1 MSAVQRRL
9 QRLIREDEE
18 RGVGSIQDSAFF
30 EQNPQRNF
38 RMRLATQGEIAV
50 TELISNNGMPLA
62 VPENAMWWVVIKQIA
77 PGVRMRMQVYAAL
90 PPGPLN
96 DIPEHV
102 AQKVFTAAA
111 EHEYSHGD
119 HAHTRADAVPLDS

>member
-1 MSAVQRRL
+1 
-9 QRLIREDEE
+9 
-18 RGVGSIQDSAFF
+18 
-30 EQNPQRNF
+30 
-38 RMRLATQGEIAV
+38 MRLATQGEIAV

-77 PGVRMRMQVYAAL
+77 PGVRMRMQVYATL

-102 AQKVFTAAA
+102 AQKVSTAAA
-111 EHEYSHGD
+111 EHE
-119 HAHTRADAVPLDS
+119 